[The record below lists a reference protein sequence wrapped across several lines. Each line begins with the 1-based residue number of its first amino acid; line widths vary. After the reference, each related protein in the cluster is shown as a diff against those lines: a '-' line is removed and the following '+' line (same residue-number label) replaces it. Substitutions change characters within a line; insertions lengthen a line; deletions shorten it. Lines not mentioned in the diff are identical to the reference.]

1 MHEVG
6 GGKLLSSADIL
17 PSDPM
22 LSLKARYIWFR
33 LQPVLELGVLA
44 VQPEGTLDLLEA
56 LLANIIYLDVVE
68 EVAVQLEAFPDGGG
82 HLTIGSE
89 LLFAK
94 SVVLK

>member
-17 PSDPM
+17 PRDPM

-44 VQPEGTLDLLEA
+44 VQSEGTLDLLEA
-56 LLANIIYLDVVE
+56 CLANIIYLDIVE
-68 EVAVQLEAFPDGGG
+68 EVYVQLEAFPDGGG
-82 HLTIGSE
+82 HLGIGLE
-89 LLFAK
+89 LLYAK